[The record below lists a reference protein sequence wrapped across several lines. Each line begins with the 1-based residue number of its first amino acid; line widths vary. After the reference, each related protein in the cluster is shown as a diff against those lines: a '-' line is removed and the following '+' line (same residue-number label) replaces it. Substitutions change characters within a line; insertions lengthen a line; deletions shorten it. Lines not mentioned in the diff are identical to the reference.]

1 MCVLLKKRSIYVV
14 SSSVIFDYVYCFFF
28 LDKSKRSLI
37 NRWIYVSC
45 KERLEMH
52 TVEIISSFIFTPD
65 FVHLILFHILPNV
78 ISLFLGQCL
87 FDAPR

>member
-65 FVHLILFHILPNV
+65 PPYSFSYSPKCYQFVPGPMSV
-78 ISLFLGQCL
+78 
-87 FDAPR
+87 